1 MHNVLSM
8 FSEMLVCVYSILSDS
23 VNLSQAF
30 YFFAS
35 SKLFCEEIA
44 IWIKA
49 EQFSDIEPMVF

>member
-1 MHNVLSM
+1 MHDVLSM

-23 VNLSQAF
+23 VNL
-30 YFFAS
+30 S